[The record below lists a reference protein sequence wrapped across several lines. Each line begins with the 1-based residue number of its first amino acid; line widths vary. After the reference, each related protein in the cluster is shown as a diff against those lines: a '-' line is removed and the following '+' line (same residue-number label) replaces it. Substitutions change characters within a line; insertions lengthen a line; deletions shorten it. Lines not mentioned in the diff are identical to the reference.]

1 MLRCVCA
8 HAHVLHQLTNLEKS
22 QSVLAEEGTDSKDP
36 VDTKKPSQTPKPLVP
51 TPRPLTL
58 QTNWRLL
65 IRPNTMSAGAALCSL
80 QERDK
85 EWLASVQLLTQIK

>member
-1 MLRCVCA
+1 MCPHTRTT
-8 HAHVLHQLTNLEKS
+8 LTNFEKS

-51 TPRPLTL
+51 TPRPLTF

-65 IRPNTMSAGAALCSL
+65 IRPNTMSTGAALCGL
-80 QERDK
+80 QEKDK
-85 EWLASVQLLTQIK
+85 ERLMSVQLLTQVK